1 MARESFNR
9 LPLIA
14 AAAVL
19 TAAGLALPAHAEAL
33 VDGSDSP
40 QIQAGQVVDGSAYLG
55 GNNVSVA
62 GTVQG
67 DLYCAGNTVTI
78 TGVVEGDVLCAANT
92 LTVSGRVNG
101 DVRLAGNAV
110 NLGGATAG
118 SATLVGQS
126 ITTAGASTIGG
137 DLTVGGSLI
146 DLAGNVGRDVR
157 AGATNATIAGTVGRN
172 VDGELA
178 NLTVAEGA
186 KITGNLRY
194 VSDKDATVAPGS
206 VQGDIQRTTPPPPPQ
221 RSTPTSPS
229 FGTWAVFALF
239 WIAGFVVLSLL
250 VALVLPRY
258 VRSTTAPHGRGLGKA
273 LLVGLLT
280 VLAAGPAVV
289 ILFLTFVGAIAAL
302 LLHAA
307 VTVGLMVGAILSA
320 HFLGRAVLHNRAT
333 NVVGSTA
340 LGAAMLAVV
349 GVVPV
354 AGPIIVFLAACAG
367 LGMIVLGLRS
377 QQEPREVAAYPGPTA
392 APAPYLAPAAAPGP
406 YHPGPTQSAPT
417 TDHPTQSLPAQEGP
431 REDGPKQVLPPQDR
445 PGDDTGRPE

>member
-40 QIQAGQVVDGSAYLG
+40 QIQAGQIVDGSAYLG

-78 TGVVEGDVLCAANT
+78 TGVVEGDVLCAANN
-92 LTVSGRVNG
+92 LTVTGRVNG
-101 DVRLAGNAV
+101 DVRLAGNAL

-118 SATLVGQS
+118 SATLMGNT

-146 DLAGNVGRDVR
+146 DLAGKVGRDVR
-157 AGATNATIAGTVGRN
+157 AGAPTATIAGTVGRN

-186 KITGNLRY
+186 RITGNLRY

-333 NVVGSTA
+333 NVVGTTA

-377 QQEPREVAAYPGPTA
+377 QHEPREVAAYPGPTA
-392 APAPYLAPAAAPGP
+392 APAPY
-406 YHPGPTQSAPT
+406 HPGPTPSAPT
-417 TDHPTQSLPAQEGP
+417 TDHPTQTLPAQEGP
-431 REDGPKQVLPPQDR
+431 REDGPTQVLPPQDR